1 MDDPTT
7 RVVSWHRQPVVTV
20 LEDLRSSPGG
30 LTSRDARERLA
41 VHGPNLLRE
50 GPRRT
55 ALGLLAG
62 QFTDF
67 MILVLLAAA
76 VVSGLIGDVVDTI
89 AILAIVVLN
98 AVIGFVQEYRAE
110 RAMAALKAM
119 AAPTATVL
127 RDGATAVI
135 PAADLV
141 PGDVVLLETGRIVP
155 ADLRLLE
162 TARLRVEEA
171 ALTGESVP
179 AEKTTVPL
187 PAEGLPVGD
196 RTNMAYK
203 GTMVAYGRG
212 RGVVVAT
219 GMQTEF
225 GRIAASLQQA
235 EEVKTPLQRR
245 LTRFGKNLSFA
256 VLAICGVVFAA
267 GLARGEPPLRIFL
280 VAVSLAVA
288 AIPESLPAVV
298 TISLALGA
306 RKLVAK
312 QALVRRLPAVETL
325 GSVTYVCSDKTG
337 TLTLNRMRV
346 EAYYC
351 DGVLRRVPEAGGPWD
366 ELLLALALSNDAGQG
381 PTGATMGDPTEVALV
396 AAAREAGVDKAKL
409 ERRFPRVAE
418 LPFDSERK
426 CMTTVHRDPAGGF
439 VAFTK
444 GAVEAVLACA
454 RDVRPPLLAVAERM
468 ATDGLRVL
476 AVAVRRWRELPGPI
490 DPETLERD
498 LILLGFVGLMD
509 PPRDEAR
516 EAVTMCGAA
525 GIVPVMITGDHALT
539 ARAVARAVG
548 IVDGD
553 GAAVITGPELA
564 ALSAEAFE
572 ERVTQ
577 TRVYARVAPEQKL
590 RIVTTLQAQ
599 GQIVAMTGD
608 GVNDAPALKRAD
620 IGVAMGIT
628 GTDVAKEASA
638 MILLDDNFATIVRAV
653 REGRRI
659 YDNLRRFIR
668 YVVTTNSAEIWTIFL
683 APFLGL
689 PIPLLP
695 IQILWINLVTDGL
708 PGLMLAAEPGE
719 PDVMRRPPRPPT
731 EGVFAHGL
739 GGHALWVGLL
749 MAGLTLGTQAWFFHA
764 GSAYWQTMAFTVL
777 CLTQLAHVLAIRSER
792 HSLVTQGLWSNTPL
806 LGAVVLTLALQLAT
820 IYVPVLRPVFKTEP
834 LGPAELAWAL
844 AAAGVV
850 FMAVEIEKWTMRRR
864 DRRAVARIDP

>member
-1 MDDPTT
+1 MGDPAT
-7 RVVSWHRQPVVTV
+7 RVVGWHRQPAVTV

-41 VHGPNLLRE
+41 VHGLNLLRE

-55 ALGLLAG
+55 TLGLLAG

-76 VVSGLIGDVVDTI
+76 IVSGLIGDVVDTI

-98 AVIGFVQEYRAE
+98 AAIGFVQEYRAE

-141 PGDVVLLETGRIVP
+141 PGDVVLLEAGRIVP

-162 TARLRVEEA
+162 AARLRVEEA

-179 AEKTTVPL
+179 VEKTTAPL
-187 PAEGLPVGD
+187 PAEGLSVGD

-203 GTMVAYGRG
+203 GTTVAYGRG

-267 GLARGEPPLRIFL
+267 GLARGEPPLPIFL

-351 DGVLRRVPEAGGPWD
+351 DGVLRRAPEAGGPWG

-381 PTGATMGDPTEVALV
+381 PTGTTVGDPTEVALV

-444 GAVEAVLACA
+444 GAVEAVLVCA
-454 RDVRPPLLAVAERM
+454 RDIRPPLLAVAERM

-490 DPETLERD
+490 DPATLERD
-498 LILLGFVGLMD
+498 LSLLGFVGLMD

-525 GIVPVMITGDHALT
+525 GIVAVMITGDHALT
-539 ARAVARAVG
+539 ARAVARRLG

-590 RIVTTLQAQ
+590 RIVTTLQDQ

-719 PDVMRRPPRPPT
+719 PDVMRRPPRSPT

-739 GGHALWVGLL
+739 GVHALWVGLL

-764 GSAYWQTMAFTVL
+764 GSAHWQTMAFTVL

-806 LGAVVLTLALQLAT
+806 LGAVVLTLGLQLAT

-834 LGPAELAWAL
+834 LGPAELGWAL

-850 FMAVEIEKWTMRRR
+850 FVAVEIEKWAMRRR
-864 DRRAVARIDP
+864 DHRAVAGINP

>member
-1 MDDPTT
+1 
-7 RVVSWHRQPVVTV
+7 
-20 LEDLRSSPGG
+20 
-30 LTSRDARERLA
+30 
-41 VHGPNLLRE
+41 
-50 GPRRT
+50 
-55 ALGLLAG
+55 
-62 QFTDF
+62 
-67 MILVLLAAA
+67 
-76 VVSGLIGDVVDTI
+76 
-89 AILAIVVLN
+89 LN
-98 AVIGFVQEYRAE
+98 AAIGFVQEYRAE

-141 PGDVVLLETGRIVP
+141 PGDVVLLEAGRIVP

-162 TARLRVEEA
+162 AARLRVEEA

-179 AEKTTVPL
+179 AEKTPAPL

-203 GTMVAYGRG
+203 GTTVAYGRG

-256 VLAICGVVFAA
+256 VLAICGVVFVA
-267 GLARGEPPLRIFL
+267 GLARGEPPLPIFL

-325 GSVTYVCSDKTG
+325 GSVTYICSDKTG

-351 DGVLRRVPEAGGPWD
+351 DGVIRRAPEAGGPWD

-381 PTGATMGDPTEVALV
+381 PTGATVGDPTEVALV
-396 AAAREAGVDKAKL
+396 AAAREAGVDRAKL

-539 ARAVARAVG
+539 ARAVARRLG

-564 ALSAEAFE
+564 ALSSEAFE

-590 RIVTTLQAQ
+590 RIVTTLQDQ
-599 GQIVAMTGD
+599 GQIVAMTGG

-620 IGVAMGIT
+620 IGV
-628 GTDVAKEASA
+628 
-638 MILLDDNFATIVRAV
+638 
-653 REGRRI
+653 
-659 YDNLRRFIR
+659 
-668 YVVTTNSAEIWTIFL
+668 
-683 APFLGL
+683 
-689 PIPLLP
+689 
-695 IQILWINLVTDGL
+695 
-708 PGLMLAAEPGE
+708 
-719 PDVMRRPPRPPT
+719 
-731 EGVFAHGL
+731 
-739 GGHALWVGLL
+739 
-749 MAGLTLGTQAWFFHA
+749 
-764 GSAYWQTMAFTVL
+764 
-777 CLTQLAHVLAIRSER
+777 
-792 HSLVTQGLWSNTPL
+792 
-806 LGAVVLTLALQLAT
+806 
-820 IYVPVLRPVFKTEP
+820 
-834 LGPAELAWAL
+834 
-844 AAAGVV
+844 
-850 FMAVEIEKWTMRRR
+850 
-864 DRRAVARIDP
+864 

>member
-1 MDDPTT
+1 MGDPAT
-7 RVVSWHRQPVVTV
+7 RVASWHRQPVVTV

-89 AILAIVVLN
+89 AILAIVGLN

-110 RAMAALKAM
+110 RAMVALKAM

-141 PGDVVLLETGRIVP
+141 PGDVVLLEPGRIVP

-162 TARLRVEEA
+162 TARLRAEEA

-179 AEKTTVPL
+179 VEKTTAPL

-203 GTMVAYGRG
+203 GTTVAYGRG

-235 EEVKTPLQRR
+235 EEVRTPLQRR
-245 LTRFGKNLSFA
+245 LTRFGKNLSFG

-267 GLARGEPPLRIFL
+267 GLARGEPPLPIFL

-325 GSVTYVCSDKTG
+325 GSVTYVCADKTG

-351 DGVLRRVPEAGGPWD
+351 DGVLRQIPEAGGPWH

-381 PTGATMGDPTEVALV
+381 PTGVTVGDPTEVALV

-444 GAVEAVLACA
+444 GAVEAVLVCA
-454 RDVRPPLLAVAERM
+454 RDVRPPLLAVAEGM

-476 AVAVRRWRELPGPI
+476 AVAVRRWPELPGPI
-490 DPETLERD
+490 DPATLERD
-498 LILLGFVGLMD
+498 LILLGLVGLMD

-516 EAVTMCGAA
+516 EAVAMCGAA

-539 ARAVARAVG
+539 ARAVARRLG

-564 ALSAEAFE
+564 GLSAQAFE

-590 RIVTTLQAQ
+590 RIVTTLQEQ

-620 IGVAMGIT
+620 IGVAMGVT

-689 PIPLLP
+689 PIPLVP

-739 GGHALWVGLL
+739 GVHALWVGLL

-764 GSAYWQTMAFTVL
+764 GSAHWQTMAFTVL

-806 LGAVVLTLALQLAT
+806 LGAVVLALALQLAT

-834 LGPAELAWAL
+834 LGPAELGWAL

-850 FMAVEIEKWTMRRR
+850 FVAVEIEKWTMRRR
-864 DRRAVARIDP
+864 DHRAVAGITP